1 VQLDHSLH
9 LKPNSRME
17 KYTNEQSF
25 PWLSNSIIRSTAYVV
40 SLLLLWIIVRFLF
53 STLSNMIKGD
63 RQVEQLNHL
72 QRVRLSVLQC
82 DPSLK
87 FLMT

>member
-1 VQLDHSLH
+1 
-9 LKPNSRME
+9 ME

-25 PWLSNSIIRSTAYVV
+25 PWQSNWIVRSTAYVV

-63 RQVEQLNHL
+63 CQAEQLYQL
-72 QRVRLSVLQC
+72 YRLCLFCTVFPYIEFFVS
-82 DPSLK
+82 
-87 FLMT
+87 